1 MGSSVGISKVSSLEE
16 LEAGLAEA
24 YKYDNRV
31 VIERGVNAREI
42 ECAVLGNGGKVRSTL
57 PGEVVKD
64 VDFYDYRSKY
74 IDNKIEM
81 AIPADIPAEVAQ
93 KMRNYAE
100 KAYQAMNGAG
110 LSRCD
115 FFYDEQGDIYLN
127 EINAIPGFTQWSMYP
142 LLWENMG
149 LSYSELIEELVSL
162 AQEAFEIRES
172 HLL

>member
-1 MGSSVGISKVSSLEE
+1 
-16 LEAGLAEA
+16 
-24 YKYDNRV
+24 
-31 VIERGVNAREI
+31 
-42 ECAVLGNGGKVRSTL
+42 
-57 PGEVVKD
+57 
-64 VDFYDYRSKY
+64 
-74 IDNKIEM
+74 M

-93 KMRNYAE
+93 KMRHYAE

-115 FFYDEQGDIYLN
+115 FFYDQKGDIYLN

>member
-1 MGSSVGISKVSSLEE
+1 M
-16 LEAGLAEA
+16 
-24 YKYDNRV
+24 
-31 VIERGVNAREI
+31 VIEQGVNAREI

-81 AIPADIPAEVAQ
+81 AIPADIPTEVAQ
-93 KMRNYAE
+93 KMRHYAE

-115 FFYDEQGDIYLN
+115 FFYDQKGDIYLN